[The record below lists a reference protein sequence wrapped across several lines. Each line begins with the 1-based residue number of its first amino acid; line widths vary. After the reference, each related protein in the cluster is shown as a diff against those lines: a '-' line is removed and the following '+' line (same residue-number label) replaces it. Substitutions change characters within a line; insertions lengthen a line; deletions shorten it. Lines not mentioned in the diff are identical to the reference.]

1 MDTLRDVFK
10 AFPLACRKD
19 IGGFVCVAWQGS
31 DGVWRG
37 RAWRLSDWKPF
48 IPCEFAISQEEVW
61 GFYRERVQTLKAISA
76 G

>member
-1 MDTLRDVFK
+1 M
-10 AFPLACRKD
+10 
-19 IGGFVCVAWQGS
+19 AWQGS